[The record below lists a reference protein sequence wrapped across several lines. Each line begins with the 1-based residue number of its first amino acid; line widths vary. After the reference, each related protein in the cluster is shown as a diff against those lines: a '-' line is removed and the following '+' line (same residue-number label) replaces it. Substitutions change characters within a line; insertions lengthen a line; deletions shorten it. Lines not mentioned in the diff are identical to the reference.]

1 MLCPSLEDA
10 MAADDICALTLEQLG
25 AALRRRELSPVHAT
39 RAVLQ
44 RIEALNPK
52 INAFTTLCAEQALIA
67 AKAAEEEIQRG
78 FYRGPLHGIPV
89 GVKDLYDTAGVR
101 TTYGS
106 GMFRTHLPDRD
117 AAVVSRLKAAGAVIV
132 GKTAT
137 HELGL
142 GLTTNNFFFGPTRN
156 PWNLDHV
163 PGGSSGGSAAAI
175 AADMCFATTGSDGGG
190 SIRFPCAWCGVTGI
204 KPTLGLVSNRG
215 EFGTHG
221 SSFAVPGPICKTLRD
236 AALLLQV
243 LVGFDAEYPW
253 SVEVEAPHY
262 LSSFDQA
269 ISGLRVG
276 ISDDFFVGPIDPQV
290 RCAYEA
296 VLKSLEAEGVRLVEL
311 RFPHQYVLLPTLFA
325 TMGGEAA
332 ATMRS
337 QQGKR
342 TPEFGPETLPLI
354 EMALN
359 FSIDDYTAAQTSRE
373 LLRRDY
379 RQAFR
384 QVDAIVLP
392 TAPLPAPR
400 IGEELISVGGEEHL
414 IAQLCA
420 NYTAAAN
427 LTGLPAVPVPA
438 GVSSAGL
445 PIGVQVMAGAFDE
458 VRALRIANAII
469 ESAPELRRLRSPLAA
484 SPLAA

>member
-1 MLCPSLEDA
+1 
-10 MAADDICALTLEQLG
+10 MAADDICSLTMEQLG
-25 AALRRRELSPVHAT
+25 AALRRRELSPVLAT
-39 RAVLQ
+39 RAVLE
-44 RIEALNPK
+44 RIQALNPK
-52 INAFTTLCAEQALIA
+52 VNAFTTVCAEAALA
-67 AKAAEEEIQRG
+67 TARTAEAEIQRG
-78 FYRGPLHGIPV
+78 FYRGPLHGVPV
-89 GVKDLYDTAGVR
+89 GVKDLYDTAGIR

-106 GMFRTHLPDRD
+106 GMFRSHVPAGD
-117 AAVVSRLKAAGAVIV
+117 AAIVSRLKAAGAVIV

-175 AADMCFATTGSDGGG
+175 AADMCLATTGSDGGG
-190 SIRFPCAWCGVTGI
+190 SIRFPSAWCGVIGI

-215 EFGTHG
+215 EFGSLG

-243 LVGFDAEYPW
+243 LVGFDPEYPW
-253 SVEVEAPHY
+253 SVEVEVPHY
-262 LSSFDQA
+262 LSSFEHDIA
-269 ISGLRVG
+269 GLRIG
-276 ISDDFFVGPIDPQV
+276 ISDDFFVGPIDPEV
-290 RCAYEA
+290 RSAYAA
-296 VLKSLEAEGVRLVEL
+296 VLQNLETEGARLVEL
-311 RFPHQYVLLPTLFA
+311 RFPHQSLLLPTLFA

-332 ATMRS
+332 AGMRS
-337 QQGKR
+337 QQSEH

-354 EMALN
+354 EMALK
-359 FSIDDYTAAQTSRE
+359 FGIDDYTTAQMNRE

-384 QVDAIVLP
+384 RVDAIVLP

-400 IGEELISVGGEEHL
+400 IGEEMISVGGEQHM

-438 GVSSAGL
+438 GLSSGGL
-445 PIGVQVMAGAFDE
+445 PIGVQVLAGPFDE
-458 VRALRIANAII
+458 VRALRVANAII
-469 ESAPELRRLRSPLAA
+469 ESAPEMRRLRSPLAA
-484 SPLAA
+484 